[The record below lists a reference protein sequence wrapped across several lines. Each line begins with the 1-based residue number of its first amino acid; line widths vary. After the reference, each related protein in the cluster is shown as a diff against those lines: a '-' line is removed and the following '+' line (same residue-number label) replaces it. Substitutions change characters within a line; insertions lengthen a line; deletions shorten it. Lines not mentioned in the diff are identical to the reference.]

1 MATTKIW
8 KFKSRLKVL
17 IKYVSNGDKTEDER
31 LLTGINC
38 TPSIAYQEM
47 QNTKIQFNKT
57 GGIECFHAYQS
68 FAEGEVTP
76 ETAHEIGVKLA
87 EELWGDKFQVIVATH
102 TNTDNIHNHFV
113 LNSVSFVNGKRFC
126 NTKRDYALMRTTS
139 DNLCREYGLSVLKEK
154 KIYNKYVSGTL
165 YKTLMKDSIDYAIAQ
180 AKNYNDFIRIITDL
194 DYIVTDNSNYI
205 SIRKEPYK
213 RNTRIER
220 QFGKQYSKENIY
232 RRILEIQ
239 SNHLSSP
246 SNYVASIKTFQKHY
260 DESHTMSLL
269 ELILRLLLF
278 RNNKL
283 LDYTNK
289 TPENVKLTPELIND
303 IKKLDEYSKQAN
315 LISKYQIKNTDDIKN
330 LKSKLNND
338 IAPLLSKRESLWKKH
353 KRAKTES
360 DKIIIE
366 NEIVNISKAIS
377 PLSEDMKTCQNILDR
392 MEEYEKAELHKQLL
406 EEREKAEEQG
416 KIRHTIVR

>member
-1 MATTKIW
+1 
-8 KFKSRLKVL
+8 
-17 IKYVSNGDKTEDER
+17 
-31 LLTGINC
+31 
-38 TPSIAYQEM
+38 
-47 QNTKIQFNKT
+47 
-57 GGIECFHAYQS
+57 
-68 FAEGEVTP
+68 
-76 ETAHEIGVKLA
+76 
-87 EELWGDKFQVIVATH
+87 
-102 TNTDNIHNHFV
+102 
-113 LNSVSFVNGKRFC
+113 
-126 NTKRDYALMRTTS
+126 
-139 DNLCREYGLSVLKEK
+139 
-154 KIYNKYVSGTL
+154 
-165 YKTLMKDSIDYAIAQ
+165 
-180 AKNYNDFIRIITDL
+180 
-194 DYIVTDNSNYI
+194 
-205 SIRKEPYK
+205 
-213 RNTRIER
+213 
-220 QFGKQYSKENIY
+220 
-232 RRILEIQ
+232 
-239 SNHLSSP
+239 
-246 SNYVASIKTFQKHY
+246 
-260 DESHTMSLL
+260 MSLL
-269 ELILRLLLF
+269 ELFLRLLLF

-303 IKKLDEYSKQAN
+303 IKKLDEYSQQAN

>member
-180 AKNYNDFIRIITDL
+180 AKNYNDFIRILTDL

-315 LISKYQIKNTDDIKN
+315 LISKYQIKNTNDIKK

-366 NEIVNISKAIS
+366 NKIVNISKAIS

-406 EEREKAEEQG
+406 EEREKADEQG

>member
-180 AKNYNDFIRIITDL
+180 AKNYNDFIRILTDL

-315 LISKYQIKNTDDIKN
+315 LISKYQIKNTNDIKK

-366 NEIVNISKAIS
+366 NKIVIISKAIS

>member
-8 KFKSRLKVL
+8 KFKSRLKAL

-220 QFGKQYSKENIY
+220 QFGKQYSKEKIY

-315 LISKYQIKNTDDIKN
+315 LISKYQIKNTNDIKK

-392 MEEYEKAELHKQLL
+392 MEEYKKAELHKQLL
-406 EEREKAEEQG
+406 EEREKAEGQG

>member
-8 KFKSRLKVL
+8 KFKSRLKAL

-220 QFGKQYSKENIY
+220 QFGKQYSKEKIY

-315 LISKYQIKNTDDIKN
+315 LISKYQIKNTNDIKK

-406 EEREKAEEQG
+406 EEREKAEGQG

>member
-165 YKTLMKDSIDYAIAQ
+165 YKTLMKDSIVLMA
-180 AKNYNDFIRIITDL
+180 
-194 DYIVTDNSNYI
+194 
-205 SIRKEPYK
+205 
-213 RNTRIER
+213 
-220 QFGKQYSKENIY
+220 
-232 RRILEIQ
+232 
-239 SNHLSSP
+239 
-246 SNYVASIKTFQKHY
+246 
-260 DESHTMSLL
+260 
-269 ELILRLLLF
+269 
-278 RNNKL
+278 
-283 LDYTNK
+283 
-289 TPENVKLTPELIND
+289 
-303 IKKLDEYSKQAN
+303 
-315 LISKYQIKNTDDIKN
+315 
-330 LKSKLNND
+330 
-338 IAPLLSKRESLWKKH
+338 
-353 KRAKTES
+353 
-360 DKIIIE
+360 
-366 NEIVNISKAIS
+366 
-377 PLSEDMKTCQNILDR
+377 
-392 MEEYEKAELHKQLL
+392 
-406 EEREKAEEQG
+406 
-416 KIRHTIVR
+416 

>member
-180 AKNYNDFIRIITDL
+180 AKNYNDFIRILTDL

-315 LISKYQIKNTDDIKN
+315 LISKYQIKNTNDIKK

-406 EEREKAEEQG
+406 EEREKADEQG